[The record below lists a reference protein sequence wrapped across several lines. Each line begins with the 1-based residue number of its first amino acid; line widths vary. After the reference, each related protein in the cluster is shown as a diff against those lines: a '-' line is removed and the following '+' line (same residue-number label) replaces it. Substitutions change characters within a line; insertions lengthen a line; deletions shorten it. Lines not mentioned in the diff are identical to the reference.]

1 MAKRTSA
8 AKMEDVNDLQ
18 SEPAVSKEMDLAGGL
33 AFVTFLALLVAF
45 VAGQMALDKYFAYGM
60 FAK

>member
-8 AKMEDVNDLQ
+8 TKMEDVNDLQ
-18 SEPAVSKEMDLAGGL
+18 SEPTVSKEMDLAGGL
-33 AFVTFLALLVAF
+33 AFVTFLALAIGLVI
-45 VAGQMALDKYFAYGM
+45 GQLAMNKYFGAGL